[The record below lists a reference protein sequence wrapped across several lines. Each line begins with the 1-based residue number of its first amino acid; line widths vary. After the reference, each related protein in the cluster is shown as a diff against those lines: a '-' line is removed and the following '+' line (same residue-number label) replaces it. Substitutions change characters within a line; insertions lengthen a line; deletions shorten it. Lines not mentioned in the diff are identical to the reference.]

1 MPTAL
6 AALTVPDTIVLAIC
20 LILALRGAWK
30 GFVWQAVRTVGLIGA
45 LWGAT
50 QFYGPVGD
58 WMDRSL
64 SFVPQAAAPALA
76 WVLIL
81 LGTFLVFAFLAHM
94 ARGAIRTAQLSSV
107 DRALG
112 LGLGFLMGLVV
123 CVVIFVVWG
132 HVMKDDEL
140 HDTLDGSISA
150 RYLAKT
156 VEGLDPLFPEA
167 VRDRFRKSLDALD
180 ALDDPQS

>member
-1 MPTAL
+1 MPTGL
-6 AALTVPDTIVLAIC
+6 AALTVPDTIVLGIC

-30 GFVWQAVRTVGLIGA
+30 GFVWQAVRTVGLVGA

-50 QFYGPVGD
+50 RFYAPVGD
-58 WMDRSL
+58 WVNETFA
-64 SFVPQAAAPALA
+64 FVPEAASPALA

-81 LGTFLVFAFLAHM
+81 LGIFLIFAFLAHM
-94 ARGAIRTAQLSSV
+94 ARGAIRTAPLSSV

-112 LGLGFLMGLVV
+112 LGLGFVMGLVV
-123 CVVIFVVWG
+123 CVVIFVAWG

-140 HDTLDGSISA
+140 SETLDGSVSA

-156 VEGLDPLFPEA
+156 VEVLDPLFPEGI
-167 VRDRFRKSLDALD
+167 RERFRKSLDALD
-180 ALDDPQS
+180 ALDDPQE